1 MMRKI
6 FVMLSLLAAAV
17 THAAEQP
24 QRVSVGAG
32 ART

>member
-24 QRVSVGAG
+24 HLSHLRGGTGA
-32 ART
+32 